1 MSADSADLFRLMLDH
16 LPDAV
21 LVHQKGKILFAN
33 PAALQIFRASR
44 LETLVGK
51 DILALLHSQEQI
63 NVLTR
68 LQRALRGKPTPPSEE
83 RLVRFDGSEFP
94 AEITTQ
100 SITYQSA
107 PAELVLLRDIS
118 AEKQDQIAVF
128 NRERILQAAA
138 LISAF
143 FLRQPDWESAL
154 RRSLETL
161 AVQAG
166 VSRVYLYENQP
177 AVKSEWLVRLH
188 SEWAAA
194 GLTPLRDATLHIQWS
209 FREVGLRRWEQQLR
223 ADKPVAGTLDDFP
236 KGEKP
241 FLARKQTQ
249 STAILPIYTLG
260 STWGFLG
267 LDDCSQPRV
276 WSSGEL
282 EALRQTA
289 DVLGAA
295 LEHRQMTEELSEI
308 QNRFHDLFEFT
319 PLAITE
325 QDFSRARQVLLD
337 LRRAGVQDLHQH
349 LQTHPDIKAAYFR
362 SIRLVDA
369 NRAAL
374 QLYAARSKGE
384 LIARFT
390 QIAPAENQLI
400 TPQELEAVLSGQM
413 NFQKEVVNQTINHAA
428 MHVDLRFVV
437 LPGYEKDLSRVIVTA
452 VDITQRVQAEAS
464 AQERQIR
471 IQTLLQAIPDLMF
484 VYSNQG
490 VFLEAYTQNP
500 EDLFT
505 PIDQVIGK
513 TLDQVLPPDQAAKS
527 LDWIK
532 KTLAKNQMQIWEY
545 PLEIQGQTKHFESR
559 VIPFG
564 EHRVLA
570 IIRNITE
577 RKASEMALKDAQTQL
592 AQRVTELEN
601 RNRETAA
608 MAEMINL
615 LQISTGFDEALGII
629 EQFCMRLFPE
639 MAGAFLDLDE
649 AHTQLRLRRA
659 WNHPSLTGEIFQRN
673 DCWAVRR
680 GRSFVSTNPETGPV
694 CQHVGTPLPSSYLC
708 VPILA
713 QGQIVGLLH
722 LQTPAEQAVLTPAQQ
737 QLAVHASEQIGLALS
752 NLILR
757 EKLQRQAVHDDL
769 TGLFNYSYM
778 EGSLERELYLAS
790 TTGAPVSI
798 IMLDLD
804 HFKDLNTQFGH
815 PRVNQFLRQFGR
827 RLRQVVRAEDVPC
840 RYGGDEFRIVLPH
853 TGFNQA
859 SELAETLRVQ
869 IRSLPIQSES
879 VTTHFISAS
888 IGVAC
893 SQEHGLTIEE
903 LLEAVDQAVYRAKT
917 QNDCVIIALPRA
929 LNP

>member
-1 MSADSADLFRLMLDH
+1 M
-16 LPDAV
+16 
-21 LVHQKGKILFAN
+21 
-33 PAALQIFRASR
+33 FRASR

-68 LQRALRGKPTPPSEE
+68 LQRALRGKPAPPTEE
-83 RLVRFDGSEFP
+83 RLVRFDGSEFS

-107 PAELVLLRDIS
+107 PAELVVLRDIS
-118 AEKQDQIAVF
+118 AEKQDQTVVF

-138 LISAF
+138 LISAY

-154 RRSLETL
+154 QRSLETL
-161 AVQAG
+161 ALQAG
-166 VSRVYLYENQP
+166 ASRVYLYENLP
-177 AVKSEWLVRLH
+177 AVKGEWLVRLR

-194 GLTPLRDATLHIQWS
+194 GLPPLRDATPHIQWS

-223 ADKPVAGTLDDFP
+223 ADKPVAGTLEDFP
-236 KGEKP
+236 KSEKP

-249 STAILPIYTLG
+249 STAFLPIYTLG

-267 LDDCSQPRV
+267 LDDCTQPRA
-276 WSSGEL
+276 WSSGEM

-308 QNRFHDLFEFT
+308 QSRFHDLFEFT

-349 LQTHPDIKAAYFR
+349 LQTHPDVKAAYFR

-384 LIARFT
+384 LIARFA
-390 QIAPAENQLI
+390 QIAPTDSQLI

-413 NFQKEVVNQTINHAA
+413 NFQKEVVNQTLNHTV

-437 LPGYEKDLSRVIVTA
+437 LPGYEKDLSRVIVST

-490 VFLEAYTQNP
+490 VFLEAYAQNP
-500 EDLFT
+500 EDLFV
-505 PIDQVIGK
+505 PIEHVIGK
-513 TLDQVLPPDQAAKS
+513 SLDEVLPPDQAAKS

-545 PLEIQGQTKHFESR
+545 PLEIQGQTKYFESR
-559 VIPFG
+559 VIPFD

-577 RKASEMALKDAQTQL
+577 RKASEIALKDAQTQL

-629 EQFCMRLFPE
+629 EQFCIRLFPE

-649 AHTQLRLRRA
+649 SHTQLRVRRA
-659 WNHPSLTGEIFQRN
+659 WNHPALIGENFQRN

-680 GRSFVSTNPETGPV
+680 GRPFVSTNPETGPV
-694 CQHVGTPLPSSYLC
+694 CQHVGLPLPSSYLC

-722 LQTPAEQAVLTPAQQ
+722 LQTPTEQAALTPTQQ
-737 QLAVHASEQIGLALS
+737 QLAFHASEQIGLALS

-769 TGLFNYSYM
+769 TGLYNYSYM
-778 EGSLERELYLAS
+778 EGSLERELYLAR

-840 RYGGDEFRIVLPH
+840 RYGGDEFLVVLSH
-853 TGFNQA
+853 TNLNQA
-859 SELAETLRVQ
+859 AELAETLRIQ

-879 VTTHFISAS
+879 VPTHFISAS

-893 SQEHGLTIEE
+893 SQTHGLTIEE
-903 LLEAVDQAVYRAKT
+903 LLEAVDQAVYQAKT
-917 QNDCVIIALPRA
+917 QNDCVIIAPSRA
-929 LNP
+929 PNP

>member
-1 MSADSADLFRLMLDH
+1 MLDH

-118 AEKQDQIAVF
+118 AEKQDQTALL

-194 GLTPLRDATLHIQWS
+194 GLPPLRDATLHIQWS

-289 DVLGAA
+289 DLLGAA

-308 QNRFHDLFEFT
+308 QSRFHDLFEFT

-325 QDFSRARQVLLD
+325 QDFSRARQILLD

-349 LQTHPDIKAAYFR
+349 LQTHPDVKAAYFR

-384 LIARFT
+384 LIARFA

-471 IQTLLQAIPDLMF
+471 FQTLLEAIPDLMF
-484 VYSNQG
+484 VFDKDG
-490 VFLEAYTQNP
+490 IFLEAYAQTP
-500 EDLFT
+500 EDMLM
-505 PIDQVIGK
+505 PADQTIGK
-513 TLDQVLPPDQAAKS
+513 SMHELMLPEHADIS
-527 LDWIK
+527 LVCIRK
-532 KTLAKNQMQIWEY
+532 ALAQNRMQIWEY
-545 PLEIQGQTKHFESR
+545 PLEMTDGTRYFESR

-564 EHRVLA
+564 SDRVFC
-570 IIRNITE
+570 IVRNITE
-577 RKASEMALKDAQTQL
+577 RTKSEIALKETQAQL

-615 LQISTGFDEALGII
+615 LQISTDFDEALGII
-629 EQFCMRLFPE
+629 EQFCARLFPD

-649 AHTQLRLRRA
+649 THTQLRVRRA
-659 WNHPSLTGEIFQRN
+659 WNNPAFIGENFQRN

-680 GRSFVSTNPETGPV
+680 GRPYISTNPETGPV
-694 CQHVGTPLPSSYLC
+694 CQHVGMPLPSSYLC

-722 LQTPAEQAVLTPAQQ
+722 LQTPADQASLTPAQQ
-737 QLAVHASEQIGLALS
+737 QLAVHTSEQIGLALS

-778 EGSLERELYLAS
+778 EGSLERELYLAR
-790 TTGAPVSI
+790 TTGDPVSI

-827 RLRQVVRAEDVPC
+827 RLRQVVRAGDAPC
-840 RYGGDEFRIVLPH
+840 RYGGDEFLVVLPH
-853 TGFNQA
+853 TDLNQA
-859 SELAETLRVQ
+859 VELAETLRVQ

-879 VTTHFISAS
+879 VPTHFISAS